1 MDSKLSYSEY
11 PFLKELCLEEVNLG
25 VYRAGE
31 WVGNGP
37 EFTAVSPHDNR
48 PIAKIKM
55 GNSEDYES
63 CIAAMEA
70 EKEKWMLTPM
80 PMRGEIIRQIG
91 DGIRKYKSALGSLV
105 SLEMG
110 KIKSEGD
117 GEVQEYIDVCDM
129 AVGLSRTIDG
139 KVLQSERPGH
149 FMMEVWN
156 PLGLI
161 GCISAFNFPVAV
173 SGWNA
178 AIALICGNLMLWK
191 GASSTSLC
199 TIATGKIV
207 GDVLKAHGFG
217 SVHTVCQGSGATIG
231 EKFIHDPRLQL
242 VSFTGSTEIGQR
254 ISTEVHKRFGRTIL
268 ELGGNNAVI
277 IMDDADLDLAL
288 KGCTF
293 SAVGTAGQRCTTLR
307 RLIIHDSVYDA
318 FVEKLKKVYGS
329 IRIGNPLEAGTLMGP
344 LHSKAAVKEYL
355 DGIET
360 IKSQGGKIIHGGERY
375 SGVANGGESGNY
387 VLPTLVEIEA
397 DVPIVKT
404 ELFVPILYLIRFK
417 TFEEAVKINNSVPQ
431 GLSSSIFTKNIQ
443 NYFRWV
449 GPLGSDCGI
458 VNCNIGPSGAEIGG
472 AFGGEKE
479 TGGGR
484 ESGSDSWKQ
493 YMRRS
498 TCTVNFTNNLPLAQG
513 VKFDV

>member
-11 PFLKELCLEEVNLG
+11 PFLKDLGLEELNLG

-55 GNSEDYES
+55 GNAEDYES

-80 PMRGEIIRQIG
+80 PLRGEIIRQIG
-91 DGIRKYKSALGSLV
+91 DALRKYKSALGSLV

-129 AVGLSRTIDG
+129 AVGLSRTIEG

-161 GCISAFNFPVAV
+161 GCITAFNFPVAV

-207 GDVLKAHGFG
+207 GDVLKQHGFG
-217 SVHTVCQGSGATIG
+217 SVQTVCQGSGATIG

-293 SAVGTAGQRCTTLR
+293 AAVGTAGQRCTTLR

-318 FVEKLKKVYGS
+318 FVEKIKKVYAS

-344 LHSKAAVKEYL
+344 LHTKAAIKEYL

-375 SGVANGGESGNY
+375 AGVANGGENGNY
-387 VLPTLVEIEA
+387 VLPTLVEISA
-397 DVPIVKT
+397 DAPIVKT
-404 ELFVPILYLIRFK
+404 ELFVPILYLLRFK
-417 TFEEAVKINNSVPQ
+417 TFEEAVKINNNVP
-431 GLSSSIFTKNIQ
+431 
-443 NYFRWV
+443 
-449 GPLGSDCGI
+449 
-458 VNCNIGPSGAEIGG
+458 
-472 AFGGEKE
+472 
-479 TGGGR
+479 
-484 ESGSDSWKQ
+484 
-493 YMRRS
+493 
-498 TCTVNFTNNLPLAQG
+498 
-513 VKFDV
+513 